1 MSIRDYLES
10 EPFFE
15 IQRYTLH
22 AAPGRRGLHGNP
34 RKHPYDDGK
43 IVLVGDPGAENPG
56 IYEFLVGDIVHAEDL
71 ASPVTQSG
79 ESYPRV
85 RIWIR
90 RGSVGIRYEPFEVD
104 TPPRFFGVSPDLK
117 ISKLSP
123 GSRDRT
129 AGGSG
134 G

>member
-15 IQRYTLH
+15 IQRYTS
-22 AAPGRRGLHGNP
+22 APPQDAVAFTGTP

-43 IVLVGDPGAENPG
+43 IVLVGDPSAENPG
-56 IYEFLVGDIVHAEDL
+56 VYEFLVGDIVHAEDL

-117 ISKLSP
+117 IARQAP
-123 GSRDRT
+123 GSRDRS
-129 AGGSG
+129 AGGSRG
-134 G
+134 

>member
-15 IQRYTLH
+15 IQRYTS
-22 AAPGRRGLHGNP
+22 APPQDAVAFVGTP
-34 RKHPYDDGK
+34 RKHPYDDAK
-43 IVLVGDPGAENPG
+43 FILVGDPTLESPG
-56 IYEFLVGDIVHAEDL
+56 VYEFLVGDVVHAEDL
-71 ASPVTQSG
+71 ASPVTENG

-104 TPPRFFGVSPDLK
+104 TPPRFFGVSPDMK
-117 ISKLSP
+117 IRKPSAA
-123 GSRDRT
+123 DRNGAADKT
-129 AGGSG
+129 RN
-134 G
+134 